1 MGNNI
6 QQPVSKE
13 ETITV
18 YAAPGSE
25 HCEEPPTQVVRAN
38 PAQLVV
44 TDKQGGQNPAGQL
57 QLPQKPHPPG
67 LPKPVPGKVIN
78 HIHTEMYQN
87 TREMNQFDG
96 NLIFLSICSIY
107 GFFYFFAWDISLIC
121 TYKYNDYRER
131 TLGKQNTIIQI

>member
-67 LPKPVPGKVIN
+67 LPKPVPGKVNN

-96 NLIFLSICSIY
+96 YLIFFLYVPFTDFSI
-107 GFFYFFAWDISLIC
+107 FFAWMFQFFDLHI
-121 TYKYNDYRER
+121 YNDYRER

>member
-44 TDKQGGQNPAGQL
+44 TDKQGGQTPAGQL

-67 LPKPVPGKVIN
+67 LPKPVPGKVN
-78 HIHTEMYQN
+78 HIVFIQKIKKKETDLNNHEM
-87 TREMNQFDG
+87 
-96 NLIFLSICSIY
+96 
-107 GFFYFFAWDISLIC
+107 
-121 TYKYNDYRER
+121 K
-131 TLGKQNTIIQI
+131 

>member
-1 MGNNI
+1 MGNNL

-67 LPKPVPGKVIN
+67 LPKPVPGKVNN
-78 HIHTEMYQN
+78 HNI
-87 TREMNQFDG
+87 
-96 NLIFLSICSIY
+96 
-107 GFFYFFAWDISLIC
+107 
-121 TYKYNDYRER
+121 TYIQKCIK
-131 TLGKQNTIIQI
+131 TLEK

>member
-67 LPKPVPGKVIN
+67 LPKPVPGKVNN

-96 NLIFLSICSIY
+96 YLIFFLYVPFTDFFIFFCLDVSI
-107 GFFYFFAWDISLIC
+107 F
-121 TYKYNDYRER
+121 
-131 TLGKQNTIIQI
+131 

>member
-67 LPKPVPGKVIN
+67 LPKPVPGKVNN
-78 HIHTEMYQN
+78 HIHTGMYQN

-96 NLIFLSICSIY
+96 NLVFLSICSIY
-107 GFFYFFAWDISLIC
+107 GFFYFFAWTFQFFDLHI
-121 TYKYNDYRER
+121 
-131 TLGKQNTIIQI
+131 

>member
-67 LPKPVPGKVIN
+67 LPKPVPGKVNN

-96 NLIFLSICSIY
+96 NLIFLSTCSIY
-107 GFFYFFAWDISLIC
+107 GFFYFFTWTFQFFDLHI
-121 TYKYNDYRER
+121 
-131 TLGKQNTIIQI
+131 

>member
-67 LPKPVPGKVIN
+67 LPKPVPGKVNN

-96 NLIFLSICSIY
+96 YLIFFFLYVPFTDFSI
-107 GFFYFFAWDISLIC
+107 FFAWTFQFFDLHI
-121 TYKYNDYRER
+121 
-131 TLGKQNTIIQI
+131 